1 MFDSSFATHYMIFP
15 SMTHVKCV
23 AYFLIL
29 AVDNDDDDDN
39 NTNDDELTSS
49 DESLSIEFPPP
60 PPAFCTP
67 STADTNCQFVPV
79 KHSFIQTTV
88 GRSDSGM

>member
-1 MFDSSFATHYMIFP
+1 MIDSSFATHYMIFP

-29 AVDNDDDDDN
+29 ATDNDDDDD
-39 NTNDDELTSS
+39 DDELTSS

-67 STADTNCQFVPV
+67 SVADTNCQFVPV
-79 KHSFIQTTV
+79 KRSFIQTTI